1 MDLIQAFISMLI
13 ILGPFANIFIFDSIL
28 DSFGIDEKEKKY
40 AIKKAFLLAYAI
52 WLPIFI
58 FGNLILKA
66 FSINLSSFRIA
77 GGIFLFYIALEI
89 LTKDVPT
96 YVRLENK
103 YENLEKILMTPMAVP
118 LLTGPGVITTT
129 LIYRSLINSI
139 FSFDFILLFLIFS
152 LAYLTAF
159 LIIYNGTLLVDRLG
173 KNFMIV
179 LNRLMGLI
187 LLAISI
193 EFIISGV
200 LEII

>member
-28 DSFGIDEKEKKY
+28 DSFGIDKKEKKY

-77 GGIFLFYIALEI
+77 GGLFLFYIALEI